1 MPLSNFSG
9 GERSRT
15 LACFILSLW
24 EMNVSPFRALDE
36 LDVYL
41 DEINRSE
48 VEEMLLKFARDNS
61 GYQYVLISPQRP
73 NNSDDDLV
81 NVIVIGN

>member
-1 MPLSNFSG
+1 M
-9 GERSRT
+9 
-15 LACFILSLW
+15 
-24 EMNVSPFRALDE
+24 
-36 LDVYL
+36 DVYL

-73 NNSDDDLV
+73 NNCDEDMI